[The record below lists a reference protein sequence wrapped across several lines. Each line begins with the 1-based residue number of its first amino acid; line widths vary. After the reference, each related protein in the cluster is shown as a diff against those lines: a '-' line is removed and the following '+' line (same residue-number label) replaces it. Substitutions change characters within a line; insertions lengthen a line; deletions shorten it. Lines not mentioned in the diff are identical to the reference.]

1 MEILPLGLEEVVSA
15 ACAVLG
21 SDACR
26 QEVGLV
32 FATWALL
39 VAGLLLAEGGL
50 MVGRVTFATGA
61 PLTKRSTAENQNKER
76 KIRLEQRVKCMSLLR

>member
-26 QEVGLV
+26 QEEAGLV
-32 FATWALL
+32 LATWALL
-39 VAGLLLAEGGL
+39 VAGLPLAVGGL
-50 MVGRVTFATGA
+50 MVGGVTFATGA
-61 PLTKRSTAENQNKER
+61 PLTKRSAAEDQNKER
-76 KIRLEQRVKCMSLLR
+76 KIRLNA